1 MSIDLLFKRRF
12 SRVAIAPLPSTTEHP
27 KANEASGEE
36 NPGAGHSVWDKLP
49 VEVRL
54 RILGFVGSGGRDLA
68 ALATAA
74 RVSRDWN
81 SLANSGDVLV
91 CVEMNRSFSADKV
104 MILGALVTRSKGF
117 LRQLDLRGLLPPS
130 SIASHKT
137 QIDSAVIR
145 SIVHNCPNIQYLN
158 LARCNFLSTSQVL
171 ALLRDLPHLTHVN
184 LCGLRAVCDMT
195 LDILSRPGRL
205 VSLDVSYCPRV
216 TDKGISFIVDRCQ
229 DMACFLLSGVNAAT
243 DLILSN
249 MSRLAHLEALD
260 ISESDNITDIGLQHT
275 FLSLK
280 THHTSLVP
288 PLTHTD
294 QDFHLPPPSLKLTP
308 TLHKLISLNLSNS
321 PAAITDTL
329 LTILAWST
337 PNLHDIVLRNSAHI
351 TDMGVSRLA
360 EGCTLLEHVDVGGCA
375 RVGLAS
381 FEALGLCCGRTLRV
395 LRAPFCPRVTDEC
408 LRALLSLCTRLRVL
422 SVDDC
427 PRVSDAFLEALAA
440 DPVPS
445 LEVVEVRDCARVTMR
460 AVRDALARVNR
471 P

>member
-1 MSIDLLFKRRF
+1 
-12 SRVAIAPLPSTTEHP
+12 
-27 KANEASGEE
+27 
-36 NPGAGHSVWDKLP
+36 
-49 VEVRL
+49 
-54 RILGFVGSGGRDLA
+54 
-68 ALATAA
+68 
-74 RVSRDWN
+74 
-81 SLANSGDVLV
+81 
-91 CVEMNRSFSADKV
+91 
-104 MILGALVTRSKGF
+104 
-117 LRQLDLRGLLPPS
+117 
-130 SIASHKT
+130 
-137 QIDSAVIR
+137 
-145 SIVHNCPNIQYLN
+145 
-158 LARCNFLSTSQVL
+158 
-171 ALLRDLPHLTHVN
+171 
-184 LCGLRAVCDMT
+184 
-195 LDILSRPGRL
+195 
-205 VSLDVSYCPRV
+205 
-216 TDKGISFIVDRCQ
+216 
-229 DMACFLLSGVNAAT
+229 
-243 DLILSN
+243 
-249 MSRLAHLEALD
+249 
-260 ISESDNITDIGLQHT
+260 ESDNITDIGLQHT

-381 FEALGLCCGRTLRV
+381 FEALGLCCGRTIRV

-408 LRALLSLCTRLRVL
+408 LRALLSLCTHLRVL

-471 P
+471 PEREDGTGMASRILRRRGSVDSEMTVCEMNDRMAEMRASNRRRMDLVIKSNATSTALEQVFGTSAGRRGSASGLMDLIFGAF